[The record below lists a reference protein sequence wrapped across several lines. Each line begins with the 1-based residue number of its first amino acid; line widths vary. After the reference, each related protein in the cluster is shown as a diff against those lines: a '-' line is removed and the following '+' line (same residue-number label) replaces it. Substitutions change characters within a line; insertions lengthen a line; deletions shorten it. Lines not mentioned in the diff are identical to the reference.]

1 MGFGSVIATALCV
14 VVLIAAGYI
23 LISGITRSA
32 DVTAATM
39 KSADD
44 IKNRQLK
51 TDLTITGVLGHREG
65 NLSLDVNNVGGEKI
79 VNITRMD
86 VILKFADSGSNVVA
100 AYWVPYRQAGQT
112 NGIYWENAGIS
123 SITGDTINPG
133 ILDPGETMTVK
144 ITGDTAFP
152 TGAGTVLVASPDGV
166 SATAQ
171 FIAN

>member
-1 MGFGSVIATALCV
+1 
-14 VVLIAAGYI
+14 
-23 LISGITRSA
+23 
-32 DVTAATM
+32 
-39 KSADD
+39 
-44 IKNRQLK
+44 
-51 TDLTITGVLGHREG
+51 
-65 NLSLDVNNVGGEKI
+65 LDVNNVGGEKI